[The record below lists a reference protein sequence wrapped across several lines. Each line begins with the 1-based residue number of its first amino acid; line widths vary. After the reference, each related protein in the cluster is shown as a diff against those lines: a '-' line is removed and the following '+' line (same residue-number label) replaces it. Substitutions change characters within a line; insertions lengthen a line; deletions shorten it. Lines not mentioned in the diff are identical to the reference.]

1 MILPT
6 DTLYALACR
15 AGDAAAAKRLRA
27 AKGRDDGKPLP
38 IVAADLEQVAGVA
51 ELTPEAERL
60 AGSFWPGP
68 LSLVL
73 RARPGLPDAIT
84 SATHSVAVRVPAQEF
99 LRRLCAAAGPLVST
113 SANRSG
119 DTAPRTC
126 AEAVVAVG
134 SVADLAVDAGTG
146 RSEPSTLVDLTGPS
160 PRLLRSGAV
169 PWEAVLRVLGP

>member
-15 AGDAAAAKRLRA
+15 AGDAAAVERLRT

-38 IVAADLEQVAGVA
+38 IVAADLEQVAAFA

-60 AGSFWPGP
+60 AASFWPGP

-73 RARPGLPDAIT
+73 RARPGLSDAVT

-99 LRRLCAAAGPLVST
+99 LRRLCGVAGPLVST

-119 DTAPRTC
+119 AAAPRTC
-126 AEAVVAVG
+126 AEAVEGVG
-134 SVADLAVDAGTG
+134 AHAELAVDAGPG
-146 RSEPSTLVDLTGPS
+146 RLEPSTLVDVTGPEA
-160 PRLLRSGAV
+160 RLLRAGAV
-169 PWEAVLRVLGP
+169 AWEAVLRVLRP